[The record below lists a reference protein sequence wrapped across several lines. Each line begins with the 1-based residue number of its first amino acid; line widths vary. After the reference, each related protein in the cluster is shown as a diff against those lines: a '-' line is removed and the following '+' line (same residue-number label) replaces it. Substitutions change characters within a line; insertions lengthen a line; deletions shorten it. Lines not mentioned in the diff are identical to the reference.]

1 MSTTAGVG
9 DGAVSA
15 GQPGSGASRQ
25 RIRLGFTV
33 NGIERDLLVDA
44 SATLLAVLRDELEMT
59 GTKSA
64 CGVGECGACTV
75 LVDGLPV
82 LSCSTLA
89 ASVQGKRVQTIEGMA
104 KRHLLHPIQQAFI
117 ECGAIQCGFCTPGM
131 IMAAKALLDENP
143 DPSREQIRRHMA
155 GNLCRC
161 TGYVKIVDAVLA
173 AADKIRRGDAGTDAR
188 DSGSEAFTG
197 EVVGRRITQP
207 EAVAKATGSARYVSD
222 VKLPG
227 MLHAK
232 LLRSPYPHA
241 RVKRIDTSAA
251 EQLPG
256 VEAIL
261 TPEDVLDWQ
270 GFDRGLKDLPMI
282 AGGYTVPPDERVL
295 NARARHVG
303 DAVAAVAATSVEIA
317 EQALEL
323 LEVEYEPLPFV
334 LEPQQALAEGAPQIS
349 DYAPG
354 NIGKHLEYLYPEG
367 DADAA
372 LERAA
377 CVVEGEFETPKQE
390 ACTEETAACVASID
404 PNGRLTVWSQ
414 CQLAHM
420 ARRELAHIFN
430 IPVRKVRLITPVVGG
445 SFGQRGA
452 LCADAY
458 CVALALHT
466 GQPVKLVFTREENF
480 IGLETRTGFSYR
492 FALGFDAD
500 GSLSAAKTEMLGK
513 LGGYMGCGPMAA
525 GIAMIMG
532 LGHYRVPNR
541 RGEADMVM
549 TNTPLSGAMRGFGNP
564 AIMWGIE
571 QLMDEA
577 AGALGLDPIDIR
589 LKNIKRVGETANMG
603 LPIESIYLKECVQRG
618 AAAFGWTDK
627 RARRKAPGPIKR
639 GVGMATMS
647 HCSGAAPLYID
658 HSNAVVKLN
667 EDGSADLVVHP
678 AQVGQHIWGA
688 LAQIAAAELGLAPED
703 VKIVTGDT
711 DVTLFE
717 YGSDASRSTYAIGN
731 AALGAARNA
740 KNAMLAHASR
750 MLDHPREDLAVD
762 NRWIFARSDANKRLR
777 VAEVCSDGIY
787 NFKGHARH
795 FVGQCSWESKFN
807 SPPTGAYFAEVEV
820 DTRTGVVEVV
830 HFVTAIDCGKAINP
844 MAVEGQIEGAIQQ
857 GIGYCLTENYIIDP
871 ASGRV
876 ETDNY
881 DRYKMPGFLDMPQ
894 IEVVI
899 VDELDPKG
907 PHGAKGVGEAGM
919 VGVAPAIG
927 NAIYDAIGIRFHR
940 LPITAESVLAA
951 LRRGGESK
959 RSS

>member
-1 MSTTAGVG
+1 MSREPRVG
-9 DGAVSA
+9 DSA
-15 GQPGSGASRQ
+15 GPAGRRAHSGAGE
-25 RIRLGFTV
+25 RIRLCFAV
-33 NGIERDLLVDA
+33 NGIERDILVDA
-44 SATLLAVLRDELEMT
+44 SATLLSVLRDDLEMT

-89 ASVQGKRVQTIEGMA
+89 ASVEGKRVQTIEGMA
-104 KRHLLHPIQQAFI
+104 NRHMLHPIQQASI

-143 DPSREQIRRHMA
+143 DPSREQVRSHMA

-161 TGYVKIVDAVLA
+161 TGYVKIIDAVMA
-173 AADKIRRGDAGTDAR
+173 AAEKVRRGDGGTDAR
-188 DSGSEAFTG
+188 GSGSEAVTG
-197 EVVGRRITQP
+197 DVVGRRITQP

-241 RVKRIDTSAA
+241 RVKRVDTREA

-261 TPEDVLDWQ
+261 TPDDVLAWQ

-303 DAVAAVAATSVEIA
+303 DAVAAVAATSVEVA

-323 LEVEYEPLPFV
+323 IEVEYEPLPFA
-334 LEPQQALAEGAPQIS
+334 LEPEDALAEGAPQIS

-354 NIGKHLEYLYPEG
+354 NIGKHLDYLYPEG

-372 LERAA
+372 LEQAA
-377 CVVEGEFETPKQE
+377 CVVEGSFKTSKQE
-390 ACTEETAACVASID
+390 ACTEETAACVAAVD

-414 CQLAHM
+414 CQLAH
-420 ARRELAHIFN
+420 IFG

-466 GQPVKLVFTREENF
+466 CKPVKLVFTREENF
-480 IGLETRTGFSYR
+480 VGLETRTGFSYSV
-492 FALGFDAD
+492 ALGFDAD
-500 GSLSAAKTEMLGK
+500 GSLTAAKAVMQGK

-541 RGEADMVM
+541 SGEADMVM
-549 TNTPLSGAMRGFGNP
+549 TNTPLSSAMRGFGNP

-577 AGALGLDPIDIR
+577 AGELGLDPIDIR
-589 LKNIKRVGETANMG
+589 LKNIQRVGETANMG
-603 LPIESIYLKECVQRG
+603 LPIESIYLKECVQQG
-618 AAAFGWTDK
+618 AEAFGWAEK
-627 RARRKAPGPIKR
+627 RSRREAPGPIKR

-711 DVTLFE
+711 DITLFE

-731 AALGAARNA
+731 AALGAARGA

-750 MLDHPREDLAVD
+750 MLDLPREDLAVD
-762 NRWIFARSDANKRLR
+762 NRWIFARSDANKRIR
-777 VAEVCSDGIY
+777 VADVCYDGIY

-820 DTRTGVVEVV
+820 DTRTGVVKVV
-830 HFVTAIDCGKAINP
+830 RFVTAIDCGKAINP
-844 MAVEGQIEGAIQQ
+844 MAVEGQIEGSIQQ

-871 ASGRV
+871 GSGRV

-881 DRYKMPGFLDMPQ
+881 DRYKMPGFLDMPE

-927 NAIYDAIGIRFHR
+927 NAIYDAIGIRFQR

-951 LRRGGESK
+951 LRGVGDSK